1 MIICSWSWVS
11 DQTVSTS
18 TLPLQ
23 SAFYENPT
31 FYSDDYTSDIWP
43 GPPGHNEWP
52 IVLASLHLFHLIHSF
67 VVVLMQ
73 IIQIAVQ
80 QMVDIKSKSRICLE
94 QHNRLWFLLLKLR
107 AAIGQGRE
115 PRLHI
120 SPHHTPSCFADGRN
134 SDMARQRTWGP
145 ELPVSSLTAHGPFLA
160 RCLVY
165 TLSSSN
171 MIQFI

>member
-1 MIICSWSWVS
+1 
-11 DQTVSTS
+11 
-18 TLPLQ
+18 
-23 SAFYENPT
+23 
-31 FYSDDYTSDIWP
+31 
-43 GPPGHNEWP
+43 
-52 IVLASLHLFHLIHSF
+52 
-67 VVVLMQ
+67 MQ

-134 SDMARQRTWGP
+134 SEMARQRTWGP
-145 ELPVSSLTAHGPFLA
+145 ELPVSSLTAQGPFLA
-160 RCLVY
+160 WCLVY